1 MVSGDLAEAMWSA
14 TAVPAPGTAPLDG
27 DRRVSVAIVGAGY
40 TGLSTALHLA
50 QRGIDAVVLEADDI
64 GTGGSGRNGGH
75 LTPTFHF
82 RPEFSLA
89 NLKKRLGTDKAERLI
104 ALQTGAAD
112 LIFDLVDKYEIDCQL
127 VRAGCIHA
135 AHTPSMMAVLEEKY
149 ADYQSLGRPMQLLD
163 RDQTVTLT
171 GSDKFHGAWVYEN
184 AGNMQPLSYA
194 RGLAGAALRE
204 GARIFIQTPV
214 DRLERSGTA
223 WRLTT
228 SRGTVSADSVVIAT
242 GAYGKALWPRLKQ
255 TYAPFALGCA
265 ASAPLSDDVRRTV
278 LPQGNHLVDTRR
290 DTFALM
296 IDAGG
301 RLVTAFNSASWFGM
315 SRRGMQDLVD
325 RRYTWAWPQLA
336 GVKWEYFWTGAIDLR
351 ADLFP
356 RLFELA
362 PGLVTAIGFS
372 GRGIPTGT
380 ALGDGAGNLLFAL
393 DRAERNHVWQYVP
406 RCHAVCNRGTAC
418 SRCGRVVSGDRD
430 LPSNGSAGLLGR
442 NELQNDAARRRGR
455 DTKSVRTHTIR
466 RMGPIKAAFGRAEVG
481 GFQGDS
487 GNRRRRMGQG
497 LGLLG
502 KGFR

>member
-1 MVSGDLAEAMWSA
+1 MVSGALAEAMWSA
-14 TAVPAPGTAPLDG
+14 TAAPAPPTMPLDG
-27 DRRVSVAIVGAGY
+27 DRTVSVAIVGAGY

-50 QRGIDAVVLEADDI
+50 QRGIDAIVLEADEI
-64 GTGGSGRNGGH
+64 GAGGSGRNGGH

-89 NLKKRLGTDKAERLI
+89 NLKKRLGTEKAERLI

-112 LIFDLVDKYEIDCQL
+112 TIFDLVDKYEIDCEL
-127 VRAGCIHA
+127 VRAGCIYA
-135 AHTPSMMAVLEEKY
+135 AHTPSMMSVLEEKY

-163 RDQTVTLT
+163 RDQTTALT

-194 RGLAGAALRE
+194 RGLAAAALKE
-204 GARIFIQTPV
+204 GATIVTQTPV
-214 DRLERSGTA
+214 DRLERSGTT

-265 ASAPLSDDVRRTV
+265 ASAPMSDEVRRTV

-296 IDAGG
+296 IDASG
-301 RLVTAFNSASWFGM
+301 RLVTAFNSSKWRGM
-315 SRRGMQDLVD
+315 SRRGMQDLVE
-325 RRYTWAWPQLA
+325 RRYGWVWPQLA
-336 GVKWEYFWTGAIDLR
+336 DIKWDYFWTGAIDLR

-362 PGLVTAIGFS
+362 PGLLTAIGFS

-380 ALGDGAGNLLFAL
+380 VMGTVLADFLSGTPKDQLAAPI
-393 DRAERNHVWQYVP
+393 EPPSYVP
-406 RCHAVCNRGTAC
+406 PMMRLVARMMVPRFRRQDAQAMRN
-418 SRCGRVVSGDRD
+418 D
-430 LPSNGSAGLLGR
+430 GLDPPR
-442 NELQNDAARRRGR
+442 
-455 DTKSVRTHTIR
+455 
-466 RMGPIKAAFGRAEVG
+466 F
-481 GFQGDS
+481 
-487 GNRRRRMGQG
+487 
-497 LGLLG
+497 
-502 KGFR
+502 

>member
-1 MVSGDLAEAMWSA
+1 MVSGALAATMWSQ
-14 TAVPAPGTAPLDG
+14 TASPAPATEPLDG
-27 DRRVSVAIVGAGY
+27 DRTVPVAIIGAGY

-50 QRGIDAVVLEADDI
+50 QRGIEAVVLEADEI
-64 GTGGSGRNGGH
+64 GAGGSGRNGGH

-89 NLKKRLGTDKAERLI
+89 NLKKRLGNEKAERLI
-104 ALQTGAAD
+104 GLQTGAAD
-112 LIFDLVDKYEIDCQL
+112 LIFGLVDKYGIDCEL

-135 AHTPSMMAVLEEKY
+135 AHTPSMMPALEEKF

-163 RDQTVTLT
+163 RDQTATLT

-184 AGNMQPLSYA
+184 AGHMQPLSYA
-194 RGLAGAALRE
+194 RGLAAAAIQE
-204 GARIFIQTPV
+204 GAKVFTNTAV
-214 DRLERSGTA
+214 DRLERSGTT

-228 SRGTVSADSVVIAT
+228 SHGTVSAYAVVIAT

-265 ASAPLSDDVRRTV
+265 ASAPLSDDIRKGV

-301 RLVTAFNSASWFGM
+301 RLVTAFNGAGWRGM
-315 SRRGMQDLVD
+315 SQRSMQDLVE
-325 RRYTWAWPQLA
+325 RRYSWAWPQLA
-336 GVKWEYFWTGAIDLR
+336 GAKWEYFWSGAIDLR

-380 ALGDGAGNLLFAL
+380 AMGTVLADFLSGTPKDELAAPIE
-393 DRAERNHVWQYVP
+393 APSYVP
-406 RCHAVCNRGTAC
+406 PMMRLVARMMVPRFRRQDAQAMRN
-418 SRCGRVVSGDRD
+418 D
-430 LPSNGSAGLLGR
+430 GLVPPR
-442 NELQNDAARRRGR
+442 
-455 DTKSVRTHTIR
+455 
-466 RMGPIKAAFGRAEVG
+466 F
-481 GFQGDS
+481 
-487 GNRRRRMGQG
+487 
-497 LGLLG
+497 
-502 KGFR
+502 